1 LVTPAEALSAWVVK
15 ASLVASGGLVA
26 LPVPYADAVAA
37 EVTTAPVFAGPDGA
51 LRTAALDVALAWL
64 EGANN
69 PSILG
74 DCLIPDERPG
84 YHPCTEARQ
93 PRSFCAMQVFLPG
106 GARTLEGWGR
116 ADLLTDPAK
125 CVHAGN
131 RIILAS
137 ILADRTGTCALC
149 IYARG
154 RDTPEA
160 RRLSDHRMRLA
171 KKLLAEV
178 PAVSL

>member
-1 LVTPAEALSAWVVK
+1 VTPVEISAWVVK

-69 PSILG
+69 PSIIG
-74 DCLIPDERPG
+74 DCLIPDPDPDPKHW
-84 YHPCTEARQ
+84 HPCTEARHPQ
-93 PRSFCAMQVFLPG
+93 SFCAMQVYLPG
-106 GARTLEGWGR
+106 ASLTADGWGR
-116 ADLLTDPAK
+116 NDLLTDARK
-125 CVHAGN
+125 CIHAGN

-137 ILADRTGTCALC
+137 ILADRSGTCALC

-154 RDTPEA
+154 RDTAEA
-160 RRLSDHRMRLA
+160 RKLSAHRMDLA
-171 KKLLAEV
+171 KRLLATV
-178 PAVSL
+178 AP